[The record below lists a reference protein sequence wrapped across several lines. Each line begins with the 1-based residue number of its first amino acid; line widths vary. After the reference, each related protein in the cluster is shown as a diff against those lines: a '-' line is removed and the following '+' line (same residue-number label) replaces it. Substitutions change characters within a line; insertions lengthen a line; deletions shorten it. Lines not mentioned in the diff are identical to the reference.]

1 MTDGSSDESGPRE
14 QTAEGDRDVEDVGT
28 PLGDQSG
35 VYIPQDSAP
44 SEADEDETD
53 APIDFGGFLVSLGT
67 SCMVNLGHV
76 ENPETGEENP
86 VNLPAAKQTIEILKL
101 LKEKTRG
108 NLDTDEQKLL
118 ESLLHDTQ
126 LAYEETKQEH
136 VDPTD

>member
-1 MTDGSSDESGPRE
+1 MTDGPSEESDQPE
-14 QTAEGDRDVEDVGT
+14 QDRDVEDLGT

-44 SEADEDETD
+44 SDTDDEETD

-76 ENPETGEENP
+76 ENPETGEKNP
-86 VNLPAAKQTIEILKL
+86 VNLPAAKQTIEILKV

-108 NLDTDEQKLL
+108 NLEPDEEKLL

-126 LAYEETKQEH
+126 LAYKEAREEQG
-136 VDPTD
+136 DASD

>member
-1 MTDGSSDESGPRE
+1 MTDGTSQTSGESGEKHE
-14 QTAEGDRDVEDVGT
+14 QPNDPEDVGT
-28 PLGDQSG
+28 PLGDEAG

-44 SEADEDETD
+44 NDADEEETE

-76 ENPETGEENP
+76 ENPETGQKNP

-101 LKEKTRG
+101 LQEKTRG
-108 NLDTDEQKLL
+108 NLEQDEKNLL

-126 LAYEETKQEH
+126 LAYEEAKEEQGDTA
-136 VDPTD
+136 D